1 MNRRV
6 MNHGVMNSGVMKHRA
21 MNHRVTRL
29 LLALYPRAWRDRYGA
44 EVASLT
50 DELIRA
56 GETTPLP
63 AGLNLVAGAAVER
76 ARALAGS
83 RSALAVTSAAAI
95 VAMVGGAFVVTGGAR
110 PGSGPRGLASANC
123 LVEPPLQVV
132 FPAAVRL
139 RPTAG
144 TQPRYASRLG
154 PAQSG
159 LPSAGPPQ
167 SGPFQSGQHSAG
179 LLQSA
184 PPSAGPLQS
193 GLLRSAPPSAGRP
206 PSGLLQSGLPPSA
219 GPPRS
224 GRPSAGRPRSGRR
237 GRAVAVAI
245 SARAPVL
252 EGRPRVVV
260 VRPRALLARP
270 DRVGYV
276 RPAEIRR
283 VLRIARSCQRPSAA
297 AQDPVPGPARKL
309 RVRPPVPVAT
319 RVTR

>member
-6 MNHGVMNSGVMKHRA
+6 MNGVTNNRA
-21 MNHRVTRL
+21 MNRRAMNRRVTRL

-63 AGLNLVAGAAVER
+63 AGLNLVAGAGVER

-139 RPTAG
+139 RPAARV
-144 TQPRYASRLG
+144 QPRYASRPG

-159 LPSAGPPQ
+159 LPPAGPPQ
-167 SGPFQSGQHSAG
+167 SGPPSAG
-179 LLQSA
+179 LLQSGPPSA
-184 PPSAGPLQS
+184 AQSSAAPSAGPS
-193 GLLRSAPPSAGRP
+193 SAGRP
-206 PSGLLQSGLPPSA
+206 PSG
-219 GPPRS
+219 
-224 GRPSAGRPRSGRR
+224 RPRSGRR
-237 GRAVAVAI
+237 DRAVAVAI

-276 RPAEIRR
+276 RAAAIRP
-283 VLRIARSCQRPSAA
+283 VLRIARICQRTSAVV
-297 AQDPVPGPARKL
+297 QDPVPGPARKL